1 MRVLIIEDDHRLVRL
16 MVDVLQEEHINVDVA
31 YNGEVGLEL
40 IMRGIYD
47 IAILDWMLPGRDGL
61 AICRAAHTAQL
72 QTALLMLTARGEIED
87 RVTGLDNGADDYLVK
102 PFAFKELLAR
112 LRVLGRRSVNM
123 IGDPSELR
131 CGDLV
136 LDLSA
141 HKARQGSQPLNL
153 TATEW
158 NLLEF
163 LMRHPGQIL
172 TRAQIM
178 DYVWSFETSVETT
191 QVDVFIFYLRRKLRL
206 SGKADPIRTVRG
218 VGYRLEMNDV

>member
-16 MVDVLQEEHINVDVA
+16 MLEVLQGDHIEVDVA
-31 YNGEVGLEL
+31 NNGDVGLEL
-40 IMRGIYD
+40 MMRGIYD
-47 IAILDWMLPGRDGL
+47 IAIVDWMLPGRDGP
-61 AICRAAHTAQL
+61 AICRAVRKAQL

-87 RVTGLDNGADDYLVK
+87 RVMGLDNGADDYLVK
-102 PFAFKELLAR
+102 PFALKEMLAR
-112 LRVLGRRSVNM
+112 LRVLGRRSVNK

-131 CGDLV
+131 YGDLV
-136 LDLSA
+136 LDLHA
-141 HKARQGSQPLNL
+141 HQVRYGSQPLNL

-172 TRAQIM
+172 TRGQIL
-178 DYVWSFETSVETT
+178 DYVWSFETRVETT

-206 SGKADPIRTVRG
+206 FGKTDPIKTVRG
-218 VGYRLEMNDV
+218 VGYRLDMNDV